1 MFLKNVTIWNQACYV
16 TSFRWSHI
24 WYAKCFWLHNLLY
37 VKLNVSRNLNNI
49 SRSLNNIS
57 CNLNNISHN
66 LNNIKISCNL
76 NNTSR
81 KRMRDETT
89 KTTPATRAAVLILL
103 SKYTANKFLLTQHLL
118 KRDKLCDLDR
128 YFIIQQL
135 TALKVKHL
143 RWASCYKLE

>member
-1 MFLKNVTIWNQACYV
+1 MFLIAQPFIRETQRVSQPQQ
-16 TSFRWSHI
+16 HI
-24 WYAKCFWLHNLLY
+24 SQPQQHILQPQQH
-37 VKLNVSRNLNNI
+37 
-49 SRSLNNIS
+49 
-57 CNLNNISHN
+57 SHN

-143 RWASCYKLE
+143 R